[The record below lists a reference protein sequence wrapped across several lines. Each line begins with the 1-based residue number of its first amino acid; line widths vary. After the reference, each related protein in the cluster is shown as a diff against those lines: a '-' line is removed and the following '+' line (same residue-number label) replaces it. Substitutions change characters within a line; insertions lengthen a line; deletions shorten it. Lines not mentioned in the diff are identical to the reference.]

1 MKSLKDLFSKPTVTA
16 VAQDELYEA
25 ERKLMEAQTG
35 LEYAHAMVD
44 YHTNRVARLKK
55 LLDAQTPK
63 TFAKALSKND

>member
-1 MKSLKDLFSKPTVTA
+1 MKNLKNLFSKPTVQS

-55 LLDAQTPK
+55 LLDNQPK
-63 TFAKALSKND
+63 TFAKVLSSKND